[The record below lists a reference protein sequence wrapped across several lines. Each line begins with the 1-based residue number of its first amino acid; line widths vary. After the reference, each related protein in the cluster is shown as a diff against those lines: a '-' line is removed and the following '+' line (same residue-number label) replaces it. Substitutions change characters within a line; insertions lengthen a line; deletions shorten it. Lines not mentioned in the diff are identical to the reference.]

1 MKPVCVGIVGCGNI
15 SDAYF
20 AGAARSKLISLK
32 ACADI
37 RPEAAR
43 DKALH
48 FGVQALSVQDLLCD
62 PDIEIVVNLT
72 IPTAHAT
79 VGRAALE
86 AGKHLY
92 LEKPIASSFVDA
104 LDLIALANA
113 SGLRIGCAPDTF
125 LGAAHQACR
134 AAIDA
139 GEIGEPI
146 GGAVAVLSRGPESW
160 HPNPEFLYRRGGGPM
175 HDMGGY
181 YITQL
186 VNLLGPVRRVSG
198 CTSIGLPKRLIA
210 TGPLAGKEIDAEVPT
225 TANGTLEFAC
235 GANITMSAS
244 FDVWAHRRVPLEIYG
259 TTGSLLGGNPN
270 FFGGEPQ
277 ISRQGNPWQS
287 LSTTAWPFGRENFKT
302 RLGQSVAN
310 YRTAGLIDM
319 AAAIRRNRMHRASGE
334 LALHVLEVL
343 DAFERSSGEGRHICI
358 ESVVARPD
366 PVPCGADEEVFLR

>member
-1 MKPVCVGIVGCGNI
+1 MKPVCIGIIGCGNI

-20 AGAARSKLISLK
+20 VGAARSQFISLK

-43 DKALH
+43 AKAAH
-48 FGVQALSVQDLLCD
+48 FGIQALAVPDLLGD
-62 PDIEIVVNLT
+62 PEIEIVVNLT
-72 IPTAHAT
+72 IPTAHAS
-79 VGRAALE
+79 VGRAVLE

-92 LEKPIASSFVDA
+92 LEKPIASSFPDA
-104 LDLIALANA
+104 LELIALAKA

-146 GGAVAVLSRGPESW
+146 GGAVAILSRGPESW
-160 HPNPEFLYRRGGGPM
+160 HPNPEFFYGRGGGPM

-198 CTSIGLPKRLIA
+198 CTSIGVPKRLIA
-210 TGPLAGKEIDAEVPT
+210 TGPLAGKEFEAEVPT

-244 FDVWAHRRVPLEIYG
+244 FDVWAHRRAPLEIYG
-259 TTGSLLGGNPN
+259 TAGSLLGVNPN

-277 ISRQGNPWQS
+277 ISRQGKPWQP
-287 LSTTAWPFGRENFKT
+287 LSTTAWPFGRENFTT
-302 RLGQSVAN
+302 RLGESVAN
-310 YRTAGLIDM
+310 YRTAGLVDM
-319 AAAIRRNRMHRASGE
+319 AAAIRCDRMHRASGE

-343 DAFERSSGEGRHICI
+343 DAFERSSSEGRHICI

-366 PVPCGADEEVFLR
+366 PVPCGAGEEVFLR